1 MCLFFFSFKLV
12 NKGLI
17 LSFCI
22 IFQDLS
28 RYLLNNF
35 LFSSDS
41 CFLQPAFSFTSLL
54 SRYPPV
60 STSLIT
66 LCVLIA
72 MPSLYFCLSICSL
85 SQCGSLAYFCD
96 YFGFP
101 MVCFGLCVLCISAIR
116 WLLLLQSA
124 FLSVTPN
131 SSNPDTGCL

>member
-1 MCLFFFSFKLV
+1 MPFFFSFKLV

-54 SRYPPV
+54 SR
-60 STSLIT
+60 
-66 LCVLIA
+66 
-72 MPSLYFCLSICSL
+72 
-85 SQCGSLAYFCD
+85 
-96 YFGFP
+96 
-101 MVCFGLCVLCISAIR
+101 
-116 WLLLLQSA
+116 
-124 FLSVTPN
+124 
-131 SSNPDTGCL
+131 